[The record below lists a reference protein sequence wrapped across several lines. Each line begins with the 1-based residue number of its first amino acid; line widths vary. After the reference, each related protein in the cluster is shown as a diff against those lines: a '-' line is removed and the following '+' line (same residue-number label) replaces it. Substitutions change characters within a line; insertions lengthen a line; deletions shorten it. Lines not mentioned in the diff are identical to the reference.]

1 MSSLEEKAELLALLS
16 EATNDGVVDW
26 DVVSNETKYNER
38 WRFLLGWD
46 VDDFAPSPSVWRELI
61 HPDER
66 AGVEKALSDHLTE
79 DWPFVQMVRMHH
91 RSNGWRWILIRGASR
106 RSSLGCPERMVIIF
120 ADIDERV
127 RAETQ
132 VRALVEAIPD
142 ALVRVRT
149 DGTILAVKEGS
160 PNDRSPGPPES
171 ARELF
176 AALQRSDSSEE
187 FVRSI
192 ATAASRNEVVEI
204 SCGIHTPPAEA
215 RNYEVRIVGSGPDE
229 AVCILRDVTRQK
241 RIEEQLERGHK
252 LDAIGQLAAG
262 LAHEINTPLQYMGD
276 NIQFAQDAIP
286 PLLALLDAYRSALHS
301 GGAPSS
307 ATAASIELK
316 EAELDLPFVNQA
328 LPNAVQTVQDGLE
341 RISKIVRA
349 MKAFEDVGR
358 QGRAPVDLNSIVEN
372 ATVVATNA
380 WRRSSDL
387 SLVLAPNLPLVPCIA
402 GEIAQ
407 VILNLVTNAAQA
419 VADKNGVTGAKGHIV
434 VETVRSGADFVEIRV
449 TDDGVGIPAAVRPRV
464 FDPFF
469 TTRPVGQGTGQGLA
483 QVHSAV
489 VRLHRGS
496 VHFDTREGSGTTF
509 VVRLP
514 LGEQKAA
521 PVSG

>member
-1 MSSLEEKAELLALLS
+1 MSSLEEKAELLDLLS
-16 EATNDGVVDW
+16 EATNDGIVDW
-26 DVVSNETKYNER
+26 NVANNETSYNER

-46 VDDFAPSPSVWRELI
+46 VDDFDPSPSAWRELI

-66 AGVEKALSDHLTE
+66 AGFEKALADHLTE
-79 DWPFVQMVRMHH
+79 DWPFVQMVRMKH

-106 RSSLGCPERMVIIF
+106 RNAAGCPERMVVIF

-127 RAETQ
+127 RAETH

-149 DGTILAVKEGS
+149 DGTIVAVKEGS
-160 PNDRSPGPPES
+160 PDDRSAGAPAS

-176 AALQRSDSSEE
+176 AALQSSDSSEE
-187 FVRSI
+187 FAKSI
-192 ATAASRNEVVEI
+192 ATAASRREVVEI
-204 SCGIHTPPAEA
+204 SCRIHTPPAEA

-262 LAHEINTPLQYMGD
+262 LAHEINTPLQYIGD
-276 NIQFAQDAIP
+276 NIQFVQDSIP
-286 PLLALLDAYRSALHS
+286 ALLSLIDGYRVVLDPQ
-301 GGAPSS
+301 GASS
-307 ATAASIELK
+307 SEAKASMELK
-316 EAELDLPFVNQA
+316 EAELDLPFVSQA
-328 LPNAVQTVQDGLE
+328 LPDAVQTVQGGLE

-358 QGRAPVDLNSIVEN
+358 QGRAPIDLNSIVEN
-372 ATVVATNA
+372 ATVVAMNA

-387 SLVLAPNLPLVPCIA
+387 SLILAPNLPLVMCIA

-419 VADKNGVTGAKGHIV
+419 VADKHGVTGTKGHIF
-434 VETVRSGADFVEIRV
+434 VETVRPDADFVEVRV
-449 TDDGVGIPAAVRPRV
+449 TDDGVGIPEAVRPKV

-469 TTRPVGQGTGQGLA
+469 TTRPLGQGTGQGLA

-489 VRLHRGS
+489 VRLHQGS
-496 VHFDTREGSGTTF
+496 VHFDTKEGGGTTF

-514 LGEQKAA
+514 LR
-521 PVSG
+521 